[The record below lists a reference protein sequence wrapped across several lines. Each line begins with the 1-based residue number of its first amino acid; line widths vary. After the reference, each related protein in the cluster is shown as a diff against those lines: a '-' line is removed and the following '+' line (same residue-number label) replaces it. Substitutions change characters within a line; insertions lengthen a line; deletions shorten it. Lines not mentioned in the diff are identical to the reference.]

1 VSRREGLAERVDR
14 LHMKPVRPSPAR
26 LVVLLLAACLAA
38 SAMSSYESA
47 ANWRS
52 TRGHQAR
59 TLRGGLHG
67 QARLPGIERTRRLG
81 SVAPELRQSPHPETA
96 IQAAAVTAPSFAP
109 LPAVQSSDRS
119 PARCR
124 ST

>member
-1 VSRREGLAERVDR
+1 
-14 LHMKPVRPSPAR
+14 MTPVRRSTAR
-26 LVVLLLAACLAA
+26 LVVLLLAACLAS
-38 SAMSSYESA
+38 SAMSGYESGA
-47 ANWRS
+47 SQRG

-59 TLRGGLHG
+59 TLRGSLHG
-67 QARLPGIERTRRLG
+67 QAPLPGDERTRKLA
-81 SVAPELRQSPHPETA
+81 SVAPELRHRPHPETA